1 MNGHINAQLRNSFRN
16 SFTESFERVCHT
28 VLISGYNMALD
39 DDKYDIDW
47 KENSFTNY
55 LASFMRKHKYVEQY
69 YIFIKVQAQKDNNN
83 LPIDEDD
90 PDKQPIIDLWL
101 ANWNHI
107 GKNEYFIEAKNL
119 SENDW
124 QKKSGSTVEAS
135 KQRGRYID
143 TGIHNFVSGRYPFGC
158 LVGYIVQGKARNIL
172 NKLNK
177 LLRERCRKAE
187 LLKQRKVVDNFKT
200 CYISTHL
207 IGNNSIHLK
216 HIFLDFV
223 TA

>member
-1 MNGHINAQLRNSFRN
+1 MNGHINAQLRN

-55 LASFMRKHKYVEQY
+55 LASFMRKHEYVEQY
-69 YIFIKVQAQKDNNN
+69 YIFIKVQIQKDNNN

-124 QKKSGSTVEAS
+124 QKKSGSTVDSSTDVTQPVA
-135 KQRGRYID
+135 
-143 TGIHNFVSGRYPFGC
+143 NSGRYPAPLSFLRKQESTFFADSC
-158 LVGYIVQGKARNIL
+158 FRRNDRVRNMRL
-172 NKLNK
+172 QNK
-177 LLRERCRKAE
+177 E
-187 LLKQRKVVDNFKT
+187 DDM
-200 CYISTHL
+200 L
-207 IGNNSIHLK
+207 IPE
-216 HIFLDFV
+216 
-223 TA
+223 

>member
-1 MNGHINAQLRNSFRN
+1 
-16 SFTESFERVCHT
+16 
-28 VLISGYNMALD
+28 MAID
-39 DDKYDIDW
+39 DGNYDVDL
-47 KENSFTNY
+47 KENSITNY
-55 LASFMRKHKYVEQY
+55 LAKFMRKHEYVKQY
-69 YIFIKVQAQKDNNN
+69 HIQIKVQIQEDNNN
-83 LPIDEDD
+83 LPIDEND

-101 ANWNHI
+101 ANWDHI
-107 GKNEYFIEAKNL
+107 EKNDYFIEAKNL

-143 TGIHNFVSGRYPFGC
+143 TGIDNFVSGRYPFGC

-177 LLRERCRKAE
+177 LLRERKRKAE
-187 LLKQRKVVDNFKT
+187 ILITSQFIDNFET

-216 HIFLDFV
+216 HFFLDFV